1 MEIKEVEKE
10 LQSYIRNK
18 RYIERKQ
25 EDLEVLTER
34 INKITASYSDMPKG
48 GASSREDLIAKKID
62 LENEMYSYLLEL
74 VEQKAI
80 IERTIRALE
89 QPYRNI
95 LDFRYIEDMQL
106 VEVAAKENYSYRQCK
121 RLLKDAYVKYA
132 EKREEF
138 RNESI

>member
-34 INKITASYSDMPKG
+34 INKVTASYSDMPKG
-48 GASSREDLIAKKID
+48 GSSSREDLIAKKLD
-62 LENEMYSYLLEL
+62 LEREMYDYLIEL
-74 VEQKAI
+74 IELKAI
-80 IERTIRALE
+80 IERTIRAIE

-95 LDFRYIEDMQL
+95 LDLRYIEDMSL
-106 VEVAAKENYSYRQCK
+106 VEVAVKENYSYRQCK
-121 RLLKDAYVKYA
+121 RLLREAYMKYA
-132 EKREEF
+132 EKREGL
-138 RNESI
+138 